1 MHDAPAHV
9 WSAPVETMKTDDF
22 ARFHEVDTWNGW
34 PEVGSRMMTRVLTGQ
49 DLVDGW
55 VVVQDGSYRYSV
67 VQEGRILVRS
77 VIAEYLATEVFWD

>member
-1 MHDAPAHV
+1 
-9 WSAPVETMKTDDF
+9 
-22 ARFHEVDTWNGW
+22 
-34 PEVGSRMMTRVLTGQ
+34 MMTRVLTGH

-55 VVVQDGSYRYSV
+55 VVVQDGSSRYSV